1 VELPLRLSEMVGFRG
16 GKGGLLC
23 CWYRAVGLEE
33 REATA
38 STVWV
43 VDGQLDDEEEVF
55 GRRGASYCF
64 YTLDTVG
71 TERVEAHAVFF
82 LYEVF

>member
-1 VELPLRLSEMVGFRG
+1 VGLSLRLSEMVEFSG

-23 CWYRAVGLEE
+23 FWCRVAGIGG
-33 REATA
+33 REATS

-43 VDGQLDDEEEVF
+43 GYLDDEEEVF
-55 GRRGASYCF
+55 GRWFPADRF
-64 YTLDTVG
+64 YPLDTTG